1 MITVVVYVHGL
12 WLSGNE
18 AGILLR
24 RLARQLNAKT
34 RAFSYASMT
43 SSISDSAQALATF
56 LREQRADTLH
66 LVGHSLGGLVIL
78 KLFENGE
85 GAHLPPGRIVLLGSP
100 LNGSRAAQNLARLP
114 FGRKIMG
121 RGVREELLTERQ
133 RRWTGQREL
142 GVIAGSVG
150 IGLGR
155 LVGVQG
161 APSDGTIFVEET
173 RLPGILEHLVLRVS
187 HTALPFSST
196 VARQTAAFLND
207 GNFMR

>member
-1 MITVVVYVHGL
+1 MIVYVHGL

-43 SSISDSAQALATF
+43 SSISDSARALATF
-56 LREQRADTLH
+56 LREQRADALH

-78 KLFENGE
+78 KLFENRE
-85 GAHLPPGRIVLLGSP
+85 DAQLPPGRIVLLGSP

-121 RGVREELLTERQ
+121 RGVREDLLTESQ
-133 RRWTGQREL
+133 RRWSGQREL

-155 LVGVQG
+155 LVGVHG

-173 RLPGILEHLVLRVS
+173 RLPGISEHLVLRVS
-187 HTALPFSST
+187 HTALPYSST
-196 VARQTAAFLND
+196 VARQTAAFLSD
-207 GNFMR
+207 GNFLR